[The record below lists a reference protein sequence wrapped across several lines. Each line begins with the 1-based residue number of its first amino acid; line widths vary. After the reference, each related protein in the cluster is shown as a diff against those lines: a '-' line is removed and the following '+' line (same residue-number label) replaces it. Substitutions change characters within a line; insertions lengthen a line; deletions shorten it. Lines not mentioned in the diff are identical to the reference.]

1 MRWTPF
7 VTAQEVNVFQLRKEL
22 MHMKDELTEREKEV
36 LTWVARGKTAW
47 EIATILHLSRRT
59 VEWYITQA
67 RIRLN
72 AATMVQAVVQAMKTK
87 QISPAFISYGS
98 GVVTFGATLAIK
110 IMRWW
115 DWIGPPG
122 GVA

>member
-1 MRWTPF
+1 MFR
-7 VTAQEVNVFQLRKEL
+7 QKKEL
-22 MHMKDELTEREKEV
+22 LGLKDDLTDREREV

-72 AATMVQAVVQAMKTK
+72 AATITQAIVEAMKKGDITPAS
-87 QISPAFISYGS
+87 ISIGS
-98 GVVTFGATLAIK
+98 GMVSYICASTLLLE
-110 IMRWW
+110 WLTSL
-115 DWIGPPG
+115 
-122 GVA
+122 